1 MNKTQLQE
9 KLQYFVA
16 EGTVLNVELYL
27 QYEVDQQ
34 TKSYL
39 PAAEENKLSPALGKM
54 VSIQI
59 KSKFFVEN
67 DNYQYEVVSAH
78 SAEANDIRQ
87 IFHISQ
93 SKIPKA
99 STIFGAVVKNE
110 AEEFPTTLELKDAWG
125 YIFKVE
131 CLEGT
136 IYLWK
141 RNYPVAV
148 INKDRN
154 YSIFFSNRKLNL
166 FDKDLLRLSN
176 HFDVMLVEKE
186 LIIINRT
193 EFEKAFDYVEA
204 MQTTASE
211 NVKIITMTNLI
222 DTNGLAKIADLSKSK
237 KTLRKLLNI
246 NPKSKVLSKEP
257 TQIAKLAKKYRVEFI
272 LSEDKKQLM
281 ITTKKAAIA
290 FVEMLNDDYLKS
302 EFSGSLYKIKGKSI
316 IEDKKI

>member
-9 KLQYFVA
+9 KLQQFVA
-16 EGTVLNVELYL
+16 DGAVLNVELYL
-27 QYEVDQQ
+27 QYEVEKQ
-34 TKSYL
+34 TKTYL
-39 PAAEENKLSPALGKM
+39 PAAEESKLSPALGKI
-54 VSIQI
+54 VSNQI
-59 KSKFFVEN
+59 KSKFFIEN
-67 DNYQYEVVSAH
+67 ENYQYEIVSAH
-78 SAEANDIRQ
+78 SAEANNIRQ
-87 IFHISQ
+87 VFHISQ
-93 SKIPKA
+93 DKIPKSA
-99 STIFGAVVKNE
+99 SIFGAVVKDE

-125 YIFKVE
+125 YVFKVD
-131 CLEGT
+131 CPEGT

-176 HFDVMLVEKE
+176 HFDVMLIENE
-186 LIIINRT
+186 LIIINRS

-211 NVKIITMTNLI
+211 NVKVITKTKLI
-222 DTNGLAKIADLSKSK
+222 DVDGLAKIADLSKNK

-246 NPKSKVLSKEP
+246 NPKSKVLTKEP
-257 TQIAKLAKKYRVEFI
+257 TQIARLAKKYKVEFN
-272 LSEDKKQLM
+272 LTDDKKQLL

-316 IEDKKI
+316 IDDKK